1 MALASYL
8 GIGRNISQISLK
20 CGKSLFLVNFDQ
32 IIEVLAVIISLKT
45 IRGLINSFQQSHMIF
60 KAQRIQKDNQIQVSK
75 FLFCNPLTHCIQCS
89 RSKKFSQKQVPV
101 LLVLPQ
107 SYVKQFGYSPER
119 VEFSPFGQQFPAVF
133 LLFLQLFPAKKK

>member
-1 MALASYL
+1 MALVSY
-8 GIGRNISQISLK
+8 IGNGGNISQSSLK
-20 CGKSLFLVNFDQ
+20 CRKSTNFMKLLKSWQ
-32 IIEVLAVIISLKT
+32 FIISLKT
-45 IRGLINSFQQSHMIF
+45 FRGLINSFQQSHMIF
-60 KAQRIQKDNQIQVSK
+60 KAQRIQKDNKIQVSK

-89 RSKKFSQKQVPV
+89 RSKFFSQKQVPV

-133 LLFLQLFPAKKK
+133 LLFLQLFPAKNK